1 MTPQEK
7 AQAMMSGAGA
17 ADTSAAAK
25 FESQY
30 GDYIAIAADSM
41 KKKFEYEWTPND
53 SVAFG
58 QYAQTWESFRDVFE
72 ADLTSRNTL
81 GEALKSNLGLVAMAY
96 SSLPIQNL
104 ASVQP
109 LTDEAGTVYFRH
121 GVAAQARGDIQAG
134 ADLISPMGAI
144 NKDIGSFTSET
155 QDVSVSIADPATVT
169 YNVQLGAE
177 LRPGSVRVTVAGGKI
192 KAMDD
197 GEGHI
202 LGVGIDAEASTINYK
217 TGAAV
222 LKFVDLT
229 GKGVVAQDVIDVIY
243 SQSVIDSNTI
253 PTMKWILKSKVV
265 NADYYVL
272 QSQYSN
278 LSEVVLRKRFGAE
291 LSDQV
296 SADLVSQITSSVMFK
311 AIQKLRSAAIRNEQ
325 STGTSITWSITAPTA
340 VSDADHR
347 KTFDDKL
354 IEATGVMYKVAGKG
368 DITAMVVG
376 TTGKKI
382 LKTAGMRMIKNAVS
396 GPHLCGMYD
405 GIPVYYAPNTVL
417 GDNEM
422 LVVYRGQN
430 WYEAPLVYAPFLP
443 VTTVSGNAIQ
453 NVLTNAN
460 AAYHSAALEN
470 VVDGFVVR
478 INFTN

>member
-7 AQAMMSGAGA
+7 AQALVNAS
-17 ADTSAAAK
+17 DTANASAVNK

-30 GDYIAIAADSM
+30 GDYIEIAAESM

-58 QYAQTWESFRDVFE
+58 QYAQTWESYRDVFE
-72 ADLTSRNTL
+72 ADMTSRNTL

-109 LTDEAGTVYFRH
+109 LNDEAGSVYFRT
-121 GVAAQARGDIQAG
+121 GVAAQARGGIAAG
-134 ADLISPMGAI
+134 ADLITPMGAI
-144 NKDIGSFTSET
+144 NKDISGFTSET
-155 QDVSVSIADPATVT
+155 QTLTVTIADPATVT
-169 YNVQLGAE
+169 YNLTLGAE
-177 LRPGSVRVTVAGGKI
+177 LRPGSVRINVAGGKI

-202 LGVGIDAEASTINYK
+202 LGVGIDSEASTVNYQ

-222 LKFVDLT
+222 VKFVDLT
-229 GKGVVAQDVIDVIY
+229 GKGVAAQDVIDATY

-311 AIQKLRSAAIRNEQ
+311 AIAKLRQAAIRNEAT
-325 STGTSITWSITAPTA
+325 TGESIQWSIAAPTA

-368 DITAMVVG
+368 DITAMIVG

-405 GIPVYYAPNTVL
+405 NVPVYYAPNTVL

-470 VVDGFVVR
+470 VVDGFSVR
-478 INFTN
+478 ITFTP